1 MGAADWEARKT
12 ARSQHSLEAVS
23 KAAVR
28 DCETESNCTD
38 VSTAPT
44 MTPLVL
50 DDAEGEMVE
59 AEVERIL
66 TSDKNVRRLRKTL
79 GEIVRLEGR
88 DDLDVL
94 QRAKL
99 QRKSEIVIELDTA
112 KGLAGSRARD
122 TVRKQM

>member
-44 MTPLVL
+44 MTPLLL
-50 DDAEGEMVE
+50 DDAEVE
-59 AEVERIL
+59 AELERIL
-66 TSDKNVRRLRKTL
+66 TSDKHVRKLRKTL

-94 QRAKL
+94 QRIKL
-99 QRKSEIVIELDTA
+99 QRKSEIEIELDTA

-122 TVRKQM
+122 KVRKMFGR